1 MLAVEIIGVSRTYGT
16 GSNRVHA
23 LRNVSLSIKEGEFVA
38 IVGPSGSGK
47 STLMNLLGC
56 LDNPTQGICRIFGK
70 DSARLDADAL
80 SELRCRHLGFV
91 FQRYNLLPHLSSL
104 ENVALPAVYAGAD
117 KEKRLAR
124 AQALLDDIGLGN
136 RLGNLPAELSGGQQ
150 QRVSIAR
157 ALMNGGNIV
166 LADEPTGALDSASG
180 ANVMHILEEIHA
192 RGHTVIMV
200 THDPGVAAHADRV
213 ISISDGRIVSDQVS
227 RQGAAGQASNAAAQ
241 AARQENSMDHL
252 REAVKM
258 SLQAV
263 LSHKLRSCL
272 TMLGIIIG
280 IASVVFVVALGRG
293 SQDKIIADINAMGT
307 NTIDIFP
314 GKGFGDPQAD
324 KITTLTVDD
333 ADVLG
338 QQSYIASST
347 PNVAQSGTLLYRNI
361 AVSAQLSGVGAA
373 YFDVKG
379 LQLSSGRL
387 FTAAD
392 ARANASVAV
401 IDENVRQRL
410 FPAEQAEGR
419 LVLFNRQPL
428 RVVGVVKKKDMGFGP
443 SDTLQM
449 WSPYT
454 TVMYRITGSHSISSI
469 TVKVADAVLPL
480 MAERNITRLLAA
492 RHKSKD
498 FSTLNTESI
507 RKSVESATGTM
518 TMLIT
523 GIACIALLVGGI
535 GVMNI
540 MLVSVT
546 ERTREIG
553 IRMAVGARR
562 ANIMEQFL
570 VEAVLICMAGSVA
583 GIFLAWVLSLAAG
596 MFPLGFT
603 LKISVW
609 SILLAVA
616 CSSLIGICFG
626 FVPARNASLLNPI
639 DALSRE

>member
-1 MLAVEIIGVSRTYGT
+1 
-16 GSNRVHA
+16 
-23 LRNVSLSIKEGEFVA
+23 
-38 IVGPSGSGK
+38 
-47 STLMNLLGC
+47 
-56 LDNPTQGICRIFGK
+56 
-70 DSARLDADAL
+70 
-80 SELRCRHLGFV
+80 
-91 FQRYNLLPHLSSL
+91 
-104 ENVALPAVYAGAD
+104 
-117 KEKRLAR
+117 
-124 AQALLDDIGLGN
+124 
-136 RLGNLPAELSGGQQ
+136 
-150 QRVSIAR
+150 
-157 ALMNGGNIV
+157 
-166 LADEPTGALDSASG
+166 
-180 ANVMHILEEIHA
+180 
-192 RGHTVIMV
+192 
-200 THDPGVAAHADRV
+200 
-213 ISISDGRIVSDQVS
+213 
-227 RQGAAGQASNAAAQ
+227 
-241 AARQENSMDHL
+241 MDHL

-258 SLQAV
+258 SFQAV

-293 SQDKIIADINAMGT
+293 SQDKIIAEINSMGT

-333 ADVLG
+333 ADVLA
-338 QQSYIASST
+338 QQPYVASST
-347 PNVAQSGTLLYRNI
+347 PNVAQSGTLLYRNL

-392 ARANASVAV
+392 VRTNASVAV
-401 IDENVRQRL
+401 IDENVLKQL

-480 MAERNITRLLAA
+480 MAERNITRLLTA

-603 LKISVW
+603 LNISAW